1 MRFQRL
7 IVAVK
12 ACALLFCLLLVAPA
26 ACAQTT
32 FDVKA
37 NYTKLE
43 RMIRMRDGV
52 SLFTVIYVPKD
63 ASQKYPIMLNRTPY
77 SVGPYGPDKYK
88 EAIGPSVAF
97 EREGYIFAYQ
107 DVRGK
112 FMSEGEFVN
121 MRPQLD
127 SKSGPQQIDESSDT
141 YDTID
146 WLVKNTPNNNGRVGM
161 WGISYPG
168 FYTSA
173 GSIDSH
179 PALKAV
185 SPQAPI
191 SDWFTSDDFHHNGA
205 FLLMDAFAFMSVF
218 GQPRPQPTPEWPPS
232 FKYGTP
238 DAYKFYLELGPLAN
252 ANALYF
258 KNNVAFWN
266 EMMEHSTYDSFWQ
279 ARNLRPHLKNIR
291 AAVMTVGGLFDAE
304 DLFGTFNTYHA
315 IEQQNPN
322 IFNVLVIGPWYHG
335 GWSRSEGD
343 HLGNVQFGSKTS
355 VFYREQIEL
364 PFFNHYL
371 KDKPLPNLPEAY
383 VFETG
388 SNQWRTYEQWPPRNT
403 QTQSLYFQSN
413 GKLSFA
419 PPPSSPAQAYDEYIS
434 DPARPVPYIDQILI
448 NRTREYMTDD
458 QRFAA
463 MRPDVLVYQTD
474 ALTEDTTIV
483 GPINVS
489 LNVSTSGTDSDFVVK
504 LIDVYPNDAPDN
516 TPNPMNVKM
525 GGYEML
531 VRAEVMRARFRNS
544 YERPEPMTPNRAT
557 RVAFKLADVSHTFK
571 KGHRIM
577 AQIQSSWFPLV
588 DRNPQKFVDIY
599 KATAA
604 DFQRATQR
612 VYRAGRDGSHLD
624 LSVIKK

>member
-1 MRFQRL
+1 V
-7 IVAVK
+7 IV
-12 ACALLFCLLLVAPA
+12 
-26 ACAQTT
+26 
-32 FDVKA
+32 
-37 NYTKLE
+37 E
-43 RMIRMRDGV
+43 G
-52 SLFTVIYVPKD
+52 
-63 ASQKYPIMLNRTPY
+63 
-77 SVGPYGPDKYK
+77 
-88 EAIGPSVAF
+88 
-97 EREGYIFAYQ
+97 GYIRVVQ

-112 FMSEGEFVN
+112 YGSEGDYVMN
-121 MRPQLD
+121 RPLH
-127 SKSGPQQIDESSDT
+127 GPQNPTPVDHATDT

-205 FLLMDAFAFMSVF
+205 FFLMDAFDFMTWF
-218 GQPRPQPTPEWPPS
+218 GPPRPQPTTEWPQS

-258 KNNVAFWN
+258 KNNIAFWN
-266 EMMEHSTYDSFWQ
+266 DMMAHAVYDSFWQ
-279 ARNLRPHLKNIR
+279 ARNLRPHLKNIH

-304 DLFGTFNTYHA
+304 DLFGTFNNYHS
-315 IEQQNPN
+315 IEQQNPG
-322 IFNVLVIGPWYHG
+322 IFNVLVIGPWSHG
-335 GWSRSEGD
+335 GWSRANGD
-343 HLGNVQFGSKTS
+343 HLGNVQFGSNTS
-355 VFYREQIEL
+355 LFYREQIEL

-371 KDKPLPNLPEAY
+371 KEKSAPALPEAY

-388 SNQWRTYEQWPPRNT
+388 ANEWRKYEQWPPRNA

-419 PPPSSPAQAYDEYIS
+419 PPPASPAQAYDEYIS
-434 DPARPVPYIDQILI
+434 DPAKPVPYNNQILMS
-448 NRTREYMTDD
+448 RTREYMTDD

-474 ALTEDTTIV
+474 VLAEDVTIA
-483 GPINVS
+483 GPIGAS

-516 TPNPMNVKM
+516 APNPANVKM

-544 YERPEPMTPNRAT
+544 FERPEPMTPNKAT
-557 RVAFKLADVSHTFK
+557 RVEFKLADASHTFK

-599 KATAA
+599 RATDA
-604 DFQRATQR
+604 DFQKATQR
-612 VYRAGRDGSHLD
+612 VYRSGRGGSHLD
-624 LSVIKK
+624 LNVVKR